1 MLTRSQVKK
10 YKSSGN
16 QKRIIFYDLETTGFN
31 PYYSSI
37 IEIGAIDNFG
47 NNFSKLINYFKRLD
61 DKIVKITGIT
71 NELLDKKGSMP
82 KNVFRNFVNYIEK
95 YSYHFNYN
103 IYMVSHNNDGFDKLF
118 LKYQFQKYNIDLPK
132 NLIFVD
138 TLRLAQLAMNNLK
151 YHNMNSLCK
160 YFNIIN
166 QNAHR
171 ALSDA
176 KSLKIMFDPLLILF
190 KQKYGS
196 KDIDFILKK
205 IYNPY

>member
-1 MLTRSQVKK
+1 
-10 YKSSGN
+10 
-16 QKRIIFYDLETTGFN
+16 
-31 PYYSSI
+31 
-37 IEIGAIDNFG
+37 
-47 NNFSKLINYFKRLD
+47 
-61 DKIVKITGIT
+61 
-71 NELLDKKGSMP
+71 
-82 KNVFRNFVNYIEK
+82 
-95 YSYHFNYN
+95 
-103 IYMVSHNNDGFDKLF
+103 
-118 LKYQFQKYNIDLPK
+118 
-132 NLIFVD
+132 
-138 TLRLAQLAMNNLK
+138 
-151 YHNMNSLCK
+151 MNSLCK